1 MSLLDTNI
9 FIRFVVPDD
18 PGRAA
23 RCARLFDSV
32 STGREQAVV
41 TPMALAEV
49 AWVLLGSYRLPKP
62 DVITTLRRILNT
74 EKLEIVDREILIR
87 GVDLFENH
95 PIDFIDAYHA
105 AFMASRKIQTIYSYD
120 TDFDQLIGS
129 GITRKEP

>member
-9 FIRFVVPDD
+9 FIRFVVPDH

-23 RCARLFDSV
+23 RCARLFDAIAM
-32 STGREQAVV
+32 GREQAVV

-49 AWVLLGSYRLPKP
+49 AWVLLGSYQLPKP
-62 DVITTLRRILNT
+62 DVIVALRRILNT

-87 GVDLFENH
+87 CVDLFENR

-105 AFMASRKIQTIYSYD
+105 AFMEIRKISTLYSYD
-120 TDFDQLIGS
+120 TDFDQIP

>member
-1 MSLLDTNI
+1 MILLDTNI

-18 PGRAA
+18 PRRAA
-23 RCARLFDSV
+23 RCAKLFDLI
-32 STGREQAVV
+32 STGHEQAVV

-49 AWVLLGSYRLPKP
+49 TWVLLGSYRLPKP
-62 DVITTLRRILNT
+62 DVIAALRRILNT

-105 AFMASRKIQTIYSYD
+105 AFMENRKTQTVYSYD
-120 TDFDQLIGS
+120 TDFDQIP
-129 GITRKEP
+129 GITRREP